1 MADQAALDV
10 AGDVGSMDE
19 DYRLLIPSRV
29 RDSLPW
35 FPKKG
40 SKPFVLIADLRD
52 RGLVRLYPA
61 EVARAR
67 LDAVRQQLRTGHSE
81 PLRALAAFADRYRE
95 LSYYAS
101 DSRLHC
107 GAAIGWHLRS
117 ASQHPGEYYVEGLG
131 YFIDVMTLERRLA
144 RLQDLRADLDL
155 PDD

>member
-1 MADQAALDV
+1 MAQPATLDV
-10 AGDVGSMDE
+10 TGDVGSMDS
-19 DYRLLIPSRV
+19 DHRLGIPASV
-29 RDSLPW
+29 RDSLAW
-35 FPKKG
+35 FPRKG

-52 RGLVRLYPA
+52 SGLVRLYPA
-61 EVARAR
+61 DKARPR
-67 LDAVRQQLRTGHSE
+67 LDAVRQHLLTSHPE

-95 LSYYAS
+95 LSYYSS

-131 YFIDVMTLERRLA
+131 DFIDVMTLERRFA
-144 RLQDLRADLDL
+144 RLRDLRADLDL